1 MISKSV
7 NLGKNVVIKE
17 GVIIGENVILEDEVY
32 LDYGCIIRDNVQIKK
47 GSFIGA
53 RCIIGEYLFDFY
65 KKRLNSENNLIIGEN
80 AIIRSENV
88 IYGNTTIGDN
98 FQSGHK
104 VTIRENTQ
112 IANNVKISTLSDI
125 QHKCS
130 IGNYVS
136 IHSNCFVGE
145 ETVIKDYVWL
155 FPNVTITNDPTPPS
169 NELLGVT
176 IEKFAV
182 ICAKSLILPGIHIE
196 ENALVAAGSIV
207 TKNVPKETL
216 AIGNPAK
223 AIHSIRDIKNK
234 VTGENAYPW
243 MEKFTRGMPWE
254 EVGYDLW
261 SKNRVIGEVEGNN
274 V

>member
-1 MISKSV
+1 MISDSV
-7 NLGKNVVIKE
+7 KIGKNVVIKD
-17 GVIIGENVILEDEVY
+17 GVIIGENVVLEDDVY
-32 LDYGCIIRDNVQIKK
+32 LDYGCIIRDNVHVKK

-53 RCIIGEYLFDFY
+53 KCIIGEYLSDFY
-65 KKRLNSENNLIIGEN
+65 TNRVNGKNNLVIGEK

-88 IYGNTTIGDN
+88 IYGNTNIGDN

-104 VTIRENTQ
+104 VIIRENTN
-112 IANNVKISTLSDI
+112 IGSNVRIGTLSDI
-125 QHKCS
+125 QHKCN

-155 FPNVTITNDPTPPS
+155 FPKVTITNDPTPPS

-182 ICAKSLILPGIHIE
+182 ISAKSLILPGVHIE
-196 ENALVAAGSIV
+196 ENSLVGGASVV

-216 AIGNPAK
+216 VIGSPAK
-223 AIHSIRDIKNK
+223 VIRSIGDIKNK

-243 MEKFTRGMPWE
+243 RDKFTKGMPWE
-254 EVGYDLW
+254 ELGYDLW
-261 SKNRVIGEVEGNN
+261 NENNKESREV
-274 V
+274 